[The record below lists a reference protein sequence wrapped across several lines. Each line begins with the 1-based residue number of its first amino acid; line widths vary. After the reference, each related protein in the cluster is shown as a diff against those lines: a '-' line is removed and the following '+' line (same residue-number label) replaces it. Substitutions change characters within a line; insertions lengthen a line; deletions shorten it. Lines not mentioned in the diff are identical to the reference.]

1 MVKTLIAGARSV
13 CYIIEIIPDTA
24 RESSETFYGQFQVID
39 MTEIIALYGSK
50 VTVSSDYI
58 PITIHDASTAG

>member
-1 MVKTLIAGARSV
+1 MVKTLIAGACSV

-39 MTEIIALYGSK
+39 MTEIIALYMAQKSLCQ
-50 VTVSSDYI
+50 VT
-58 PITIHDASTAG
+58 TFQ